1 MAHLASRASVVGR
14 ESRDAMDRWD
24 HRAHRESEDLK
35 VNRDSEDPS
44 DPVVNPA
51 KLAVQDN
58 LVIKSHILRC
68 RHLVCSFRFV

>member
-1 MAHLASRASVVGR
+1 MAHPASRASVVGR
-14 ESRDAMDRWD
+14 VSRDVMDHWD
-24 HRAHRESEDLK
+24 QRAHRESEDLK

-51 KLAVQDN
+51 KLVVQDN

-68 RHLVCSFRFV
+68 